1 MEMDMDS
8 IFREYGLNGIEAQL
22 GELFPTLQ
30 IDLETLLKQAFT
42 GDIKGALTG
51 VVQMT
56 FGGVITD
63 LASLK
68 NTFLLLL
75 LMGIGAAL
83 ISHFIRIFDK
93 HQVADAG
100 FYFLYL
106 YMAAVL
112 MKCFFSAAHT
122 AAEAIRNIVAFIQA
136 FIPAYFLSVGI
147 ATGTMTAGAG
157 YQIILLIIFLVEKIL
172 LTLLMPLINS
182 YMLLAVL
189 NGCLSEERMTLLES
203 GMEKM
208 IRFLLKASL
217 GIVAG
222 ISTLQSLL
230 TPAIDS
236 AKTGLL
242 QKGLSAI
249 PGVGEVTDSV
259 VDMAFGA
266 AAIIKNGI
274 GFTALLLL
282 IAVALPPLC
291 KLLLT
296 AFVLK
301 AAGAFMGLVSDKRM
315 STCADR
321 VGNAGR
327 LLFQTVGTSF
337 LLFMITISVAAFTT
351 NR

>member
-1 MEMDMDS
+1 M
-8 IFREYGLNGIEAQL
+8 A
-22 GELFPTLQ
+22 
-30 IDLETLLKQAFT
+30 
-42 GDIKGALTG
+42 
-51 VVQMT
+51 QMT
-56 FGGVITD
+56 FGSVITD

-122 AAEAIRNIVAFIQA
+122 AAEAIQNIVAFIQV

-266 AAIIKNGI
+266 AIIKNGI

>member
-8 IFREYGLNGIEAQL
+8 IFREYGMDGIEAQL

-56 FGGVITD
+56 FGSVITD

-112 MKCFFSAAHT
+112 MKCFFSAAYT
-122 AAEAIRNIVAFIQA
+122 AAEAIQNIVAFIQV

-189 NGCLSEERMTLLES
+189 NGCLSEERLTLLES

-222 ISTLQSLL
+222 IS

-266 AAIIKNGI
+266 AVIIKNGI
-274 GFTALLLL
+274 GFVALLLL
-282 IAVALPPLC
+282 IAIALPPLC

-327 LLFQTVGTSF
+327 LLFQTAGTSF

>member
-8 IFREYGLNGIEAQL
+8 IFREYGMDGIDAQL

-56 FGGVITD
+56 FGSVITD

-122 AAEAIRNIVAFIQA
+122 AAEAIQNIVAFIQV

-189 NGCLSEERMTLLES
+189 NGCLSEERLTLLES

-266 AAIIKNGI
+266 AVIIKNGI
-274 GFTALLLL
+274 GFVALLLL
-282 IAVALPPLC
+282 IAIALPPLC

-327 LLFQTVGTSF
+327 LLFQTAGTSF